1 MFSKLRGL
9 MATVAVCALV
19 AVSAAQASAESI
31 TGNASAE
38 ERSVNV
44 VFDAFVL
51 RPIGLVVTVSG
62 AVAYGAVV
70 APLVAMT
77 RPSDI
82 GKPLEPLVLRPAR
95 YTFVDP
101 LGEH

>member
-9 MATVAVCALV
+9 VATLAVCALL
-19 AVSAAQASAESI
+19 AVSAAPVSAATLSTSRSE
-31 TGNASAE
+31 G

-44 VFDAFVL
+44 LFDAFVL
-51 RPIGLVVTVSG
+51 RPLGLIVTISG
-62 AVAYGAVV
+62 AVAYGVMI

-77 RPSDI
+77 RPSDL

-95 YTFVDP
+95 FTFVDP

>member
-1 MFSKLRGL
+1 MFSNLRGL
-9 MATVAVCALV
+9 MATLLVCALL
-19 AVSAAQASAESI
+19 ALSAAPASADMVSS
-31 TGNASAE
+31 NRSQA

-44 VFDAFVL
+44 VFDAGVL
-51 RPIGLVVTVSG
+51 RPLGLVTTIAG
-62 AVAYGAVV
+62 AALYAVV
-70 APLVAMT
+70 VPFVAMT
-77 RPSDI
+77 RPSEL

>member
-1 MFSKLRGL
+1 M
-9 MATVAVCALV
+9 T
-19 AVSAAQASAESI
+19 
-31 TGNASAE
+31 
-38 ERSVNV
+38 
-44 VFDAFVL
+44 
-51 RPIGLVVTVSG
+51 IGG
-62 AVAYGAVV
+62 AVAYGVVV

-77 RPSDI
+77 RPSDL

>member
-9 MATVAVCALV
+9 VATLVVCALL
-19 AVSAAQASAESI
+19 AVSAAPAAATEFSTTRPEQ
-31 TGNASAE
+31 

-44 VFDAFVL
+44 LFDAFVL
-51 RPIGLVVTVSG
+51 RPLGLVVTVSG
-62 AVAYGAVV
+62 AVAYGVV
-70 APLVAMT
+70 IAPLVAMT

>member
-9 MATVAVCALV
+9 VATLAVCALL
-19 AVSAAQASAESI
+19 AVSAAPASA
-31 TGNASAE
+31 AE
-38 ERSVNV
+38 FATNRPAQERSVNV
-44 VFDAFVL
+44 LFDAFVL
-51 RPIGLVVTVSG
+51 RPLGMVVTISG
-62 AVAYGAVV
+62 AVAYGAII

>member
-9 MATVAVCALV
+9 MATLVVCAFL
-19 AVSAAQASAESI
+19 AVSAAPASAVTLSTNRPEQ
-31 TGNASAE
+31 
-38 ERSVNV
+38 ERSVNIL
-44 VFDAFVL
+44 FDAFFL
-51 RPIGLVVTVSG
+51 RPLGLVVTISG
-62 AVAYGAVV
+62 AIAYGVLV
-70 APLVAMT
+70 APLVAIT
-77 RPSDI
+77 RPSDL

>member
-9 MATVAVCALV
+9 VATLVVCVLL
-19 AVSAAQASAESI
+19 AVSAAPVSA
-31 TGNASAE
+31 AE
-38 ERSVNV
+38 FSTNQSEQERSVNV
-44 VFDAFVL
+44 LFDAFVL
-51 RPIGLVVTVSG
+51 RPLGLVVTISG
-62 AVAYGAVV
+62 AVAYGVMI

-77 RPSDI
+77 RPSDL

-95 YTFVDP
+95 YTFVDH

>member
-9 MATVAVCALV
+9 VATLVVCALL
-19 AVSAAQASAESI
+19 AVSAAPASAA
-31 TGNASAE
+31 TLASNSSE
-38 ERSVNV
+38 QQRSVNV
-44 VFDAFVL
+44 LFDAFVL
-51 RPIGLVVTVSG
+51 RPLGLVLTISG
-62 AVAYGAVV
+62 AVAYGVVV

-77 RPSDI
+77 RPSDL

>member
-9 MATVAVCALV
+9 MATLVVCAFL
-19 AVSAAQASAESI
+19 AVSAAPASASTLSTNRPEQ
-31 TGNASAE
+31 

-44 VFDAFVL
+44 LFDAFVL
-51 RPIGLVVTVSG
+51 RPLGLIVTISG
-62 AVAYGAVV
+62 AVAYGVMI

-77 RPSDI
+77 RPSDL

-95 YTFVDP
+95 FTFVDP

>member
-9 MATVAVCALV
+9 VATLAVCAFL
-19 AVSAAQASAESI
+19 AVSAAPASAVELSS
-31 TGNASAE
+31 NSSAD

-44 VFDAFVL
+44 LFDAFVL
-51 RPIGLVVTVSG
+51 RPLGLVVTVSG
-62 AVAYGAVV
+62 AVAYGVII

-77 RPSDI
+77 RPSDL

>member
-9 MATVAVCALV
+9 VATLVVCSFL
-19 AVSAAQASAESI
+19 AVSAAPASAVEL
-31 TGNASAE
+31 ASNRPE
-38 ERSVNV
+38 QERSVNV
-44 VFDAFVL
+44 LFDAFVL
-51 RPIGLVVTVSG
+51 RPLGLVVTVSG
-62 AVAYGAVV
+62 AVAYGVII

-77 RPSDI
+77 RPTDL
-82 GKPLEPLVLRPAR
+82 GKPLKPLVLRPAR

>member
-9 MATVAVCALV
+9 VATLAVCALL
-19 AVSAAQASAESI
+19 AVSATPAAAVELSTNRPEQ
-31 TGNASAE
+31 

-44 VFDAFVL
+44 LFDAFVL
-51 RPIGLVVTVSG
+51 RPLGLVVTISG
-62 AVAYGAVV
+62 AVAYGVV
-70 APLVAMT
+70 IAPLVAMT
-77 RPSDI
+77 RPSDL

>member
-9 MATVAVCALV
+9 VATLAVCAFLALS
-19 AVSAAQASAESI
+19 AVPASAVEL
-31 TGNASAE
+31 ASNSSE
-38 ERSVNV
+38 QERSVNV
-44 VFDAFVL
+44 LFDALFL
-51 RPIGLVVTVSG
+51 RPLGLVVTISG
-62 AVAYGAVV
+62 AIAYGVVV

-77 RPSDI
+77 RPSDL

>member
-9 MATVAVCALV
+9 AATLAVCALV
-19 AVSAAQASAESI
+19 AVSAAPASAATLKSGGSE
-31 TGNASAE
+31 E

-44 VFDAFVL
+44 LFDALFL
-51 RPIGLVVTVSG
+51 RPIGLAVTIGG
-62 AVAYGAVV
+62 AVAYGALVV
-70 APLVAMT
+70 PLVAMT
-77 RPSDI
+77 RPSDL

-95 YTFVDP
+95 YTFVDH